1 MHNYNYI
8 VTRGSP
14 LMDDKN
20 ALDIYYKRSITY
32 DYFRFLKKKV
42 LELAKENKLLQNNN
56 GDKNK
61 RYSKSNEKW
70 IQEKLGD
77 VIYWIYESKKFRC
90 TWK

>member
-32 DYFRFLKKKV
+32 DSFRFLKKKV

-70 IQEKLGD
+70 IQEELGD
-77 VIYWIYESKKFRC
+77 VIYWIYESKKI
-90 TWK
+90 